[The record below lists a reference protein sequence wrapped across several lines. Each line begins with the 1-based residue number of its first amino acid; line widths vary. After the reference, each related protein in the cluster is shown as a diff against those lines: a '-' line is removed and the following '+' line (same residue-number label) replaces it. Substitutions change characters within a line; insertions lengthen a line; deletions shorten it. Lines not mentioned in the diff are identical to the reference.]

1 VSLPAS
7 FELKFLREEQH
18 LMLPTITSIRLTQSL
33 YDALFQYILTADQE
47 ERLQKFIAMLEEH
60 IKRKDQAPFSVPI
73 ADLQFLD
80 DGLQELRL
88 LNWFEIPVAVFELG
102 LPVTI
107 TEEERE
113 AQLEGISDLLDR
125 LTIFAQPKDSG
136 LIWVYPYTMVR

>member
-1 VSLPAS
+1 MSLPAS

-125 LTIFAQPKDSG
+125 LTIFAQPKDSS